1 MAKRKE
7 KTTLSLKEELQEKSE
22 QLHGSNSLF
31 GVTLLTHPGY
41 ISGSRSM
48 MFTSHFRQSR
58 NLLYPEPPKVCTGYE
73 NIIGKYSTHNYT
85 IDSEVEVAYKV
96 PRFSGE
102 KENDLY
108 YLFIYDPKRDMYD
121 MVEKKKVCNLTEFY
135 GFRYNTD
142 NMDSKHVGDTIKK
155 GEILYASNSYD
166 EDGNYRYGKNICTA
180 YMIENYTIEDA
191 IIVSESISEGLKST
205 DVNTVTIS
213 LNDNDIFANLYGDNE
228 DYKCFPDIGET
239 ISNGII
245 ASTKRIH
252 NNQLLFDAKKQN
264 LRKVNF
270 ATDTPYYT
278 TGVVEDIFIYSN
290 KPLEEVPN
298 NRFYK
303 QIREYLT
310 MQEEFFT
317 KMLEVCEEIINS
329 GSKYTDDISYYYK
342 RAKQYLDK
350 KSKWVSD
357 SNVAFNNMIIEF
369 TVSQDGKLLEGHKL
383 TGRCGNKGVVSKI
396 LPDDQMPFLENGKRV
411 DIIVNAL
418 GVVNRMNSFQLFELE
433 MNFISDRVI
442 DRLKTDIT
450 REEKEDIVF
459 TVLRTLND
467 IPEPTD
473 ALKAIYDGF
482 NDEGK
487 DKFFDSVIEHGLYY
501 RLSPLWEV
509 EGFPLFYRLSAIYD
523 KYPWLKPADVYV
535 NKFGRKIK
543 ILRPMI
549 VGDLYY
555 MKLRQSS
562 KKGFSARSTGSISKL
577 GVPEKSNKAK
587 THQDMNPRTPIR
599 SGNMETVNLLVGV
612 MPDVIAK
619 LHKYYRTSV
628 IGRREL
634 GSRLMNSI
642 TELDSIETDEEVVNT
657 NAEILNAYLKVL
669 GIRIEFGDTDKDFV
683 LYEDGEIEEWEYDDK
698 VLIGTQSDFEEFID
712 RERALSN
719 MREGKI
725 EVLMEDEF
733 DKRLKREME
742 YMRHEREG
750 TDIEIN
756 L

>member
-7 KTTLSLKEELQEKSE
+7 KSTLSLKDELKEKSA
-22 QLHGSNSLF
+22 QLNGSNSLF
-31 GVTLLTHPGY
+31 GVTLLSHPGY

-48 MFTSHFRQSR
+48 MFTSHYRQLR
-58 NLLYPEPPKVCTGYE
+58 NLLNPESPKVCTGYE
-73 NIIGKYSTHNYT
+73 NIVGKYSTHNHT
-85 IDSEVEVAYKV
+85 MDSDVEVAYKV
-96 PRFSGE
+96 PRFAGE
-102 KENDLY
+102 KENELY
-108 YLFIYDPKRDMYD
+108 YLFLYDPKRDMYD

-142 NMDSKHVGDTIKK
+142 YMDSKEVGDKIKT
-155 GEILYASNSYD
+155 GETLYASNSYD
-166 EDGNYRYGKNICTA
+166 ESGNYRYGKNICTA

-191 IIVSESISEGLKST
+191 ILISESISEELKST

-228 DYKCFPDIGET
+228 NYKCFPDIGEP
-239 ISNGII
+239 IENGII
-245 ASTKRIH
+245 ACTKRIH
-252 NNQLLFDAKKQN
+252 NNQLLFDVKKQN

-278 TGVVEDIFIYSN
+278 TGIIEDIFIFSN
-290 KPLEEVPN
+290 KSLDEVPD
-298 NRFYK
+298 NRFYRQLK
-303 QIREYLT
+303 SYLV
-310 MQEEFFT
+310 MQEQYFT
-317 KMLEVCEEIINS
+317 RMYEVCSEIIQS
-329 GSKYTDDISYYYK
+329 GSKYTDDISYNYK

-369 TVSQDGKLLEGHKL
+369 VVSQDGKLIEGHKL

-396 LPDDQMPFLENGKRV
+396 LPDEDMPFLENGKRV

-433 MNFISDRVI
+433 MNFISDRVV
-442 DRLKTDIT
+442 DRLKTDIP

-467 IPEPTD
+467 SPEPVD
-473 ALKAIYDGF
+473 ALMDIYSGYS
-482 NDEGK
+482 DEGK
-487 DKFFDSVIEHGLYY
+487 DKFFESVIEHGLYY
-501 RLSPLWEV
+501 RLSPLWET
-509 EGFPLFYRLSAIYD
+509 EGFPLFYRLSSIYD
-523 KYPWLKPADVYV
+523 KYPWLQPANLYV
-535 NKFGRKIK
+535 NRFGRKIK

-549 VGDLYY
+549 VADLYY

-634 GSRLMNSI
+634 GSRLMNNI
-642 TELDSIETDEEVVNT
+642 TELETLETENTVVNT

-669 GIRIEFGDTDKDFV
+669 GIRIEFGDSDKDFV

-698 VLIGTQSDFEEFID
+698 VVIGTQSEYEEFID
-712 RERALSN
+712 KERALHN
-719 MREGKI
+719 IRNGKI
-725 EVLMEDEF
+725 QVMFEDEF
-733 DKRLKREME
+733 NKLLETESE

-750 TDIEIN
+750 TTIEIN